1 MTLVH
6 QEKNNSF
13 WQTVQRAKDKSLF
26 TVKPPTSVM
35 VVAGILKKI
44 LPVAAIGI
52 AVFAI
57 ANIVARPAQASQSA
71 TALSETLTAFGG
83 GVGSIGTGVQ
93 SLFTGIGTGSAQLL
107 NPLFTLKDLIYGND
121 TSNIIATENALTAS
135 NTVTVDP
142 VVNTASDQPGV
153 TPQAPATSSAFP
165 NNKLSRIQAANDAR
179 FPAARVATSSEKS
192 TLSQLTGGLL
202 G

>member
-1 MTLVH
+1 
-6 QEKNNSF
+6 
-13 WQTVQRAKDKSLF
+13 
-26 TVKPPTSVM
+26 M

-44 LPVAAIGI
+44 LPIAAIGI

-57 ANIVARPAQASQSA
+57 ANIVARPGQASQSA

-83 GVGSIGTGVQ
+83 GVGAVGTGVQ

-107 NPLFTLKDLIYGND
+107 NPLFTLKDLIYGNE
-121 TSNIIATENALTAS
+121 TANIILTENELTAS

-153 TPQAPATSSAFP
+153 TPQAPATASAFP
-165 NNKLSRIQAANDAR
+165 NNKLSRIQAANDAADRAAGR
-179 FPAARVATSSEKS
+179 FPSARIATSSEKS